1 LRWPL
6 VAAAVVVQLAP
17 EWVRQ
22 AWGVP
27 PLAAERRREPLEVAP
42 RRVRWAADRRDRT
55 TRPAMEQLE
64 RATQAGM
71 PAAFPEMAPMLHRG

>member
-1 LRWPL
+1 

-17 EWVRQ
+17 ELVRQ

-27 PLAAERRREPLEVAP
+27 PLAAERPREPLEVAP

-55 TRPAMEQLE
+55 TLPAMERPE

-71 PAAFPEMAPMLHRG
+71 QAAVLEMTPMRRRG

>member
-1 LRWPL
+1 LRWPA
-6 VAAAVVVQLAP
+6 VAAAVAVQLAP

-27 PLAAERRREPLEVAP
+27 PLAAERQPLEAAR

-55 TRPAMEQLE
+55 TLPAMERPE

-71 PAAFPEMAPMLHRG
+71 QAAVLEMTPMRRRG

>member
-1 LRWPL
+1 LRWPAVA

-27 PLAAERRREPLEVAP
+27 PLAAERQPLEAAR

-55 TRPAMEQLE
+55 TRPGMERLE

-71 PAAFPEMAPMLHRG
+71 PAASPEMAPMLHRG